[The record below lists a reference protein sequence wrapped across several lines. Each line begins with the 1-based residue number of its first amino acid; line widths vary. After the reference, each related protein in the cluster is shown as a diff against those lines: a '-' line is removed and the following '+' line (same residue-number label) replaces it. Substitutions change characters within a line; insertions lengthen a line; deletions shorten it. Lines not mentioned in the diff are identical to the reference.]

1 MTAHARILGTGSRLP
16 QRAVSNEE
24 LEHLVDTSNEWIL
37 QRTGIRSRH
46 ILGEGEH
53 VSELGIAAAKD
64 ALASAGRGVEEIDLL
79 IVATNFP
86 EMILPGTSPF
96 IAAGVGLGDSPFFDI
111 KAGCSGFV
119 YGMAVADGLLRAGV
133 CKCLLLVGI
142 EALSR
147 MTDWTDRKTCVL
159 FGDGAGAVVMERGEN
174 QQGGVL
180 GTSIHGDH
188 SKAMLLHLPAGG
200 TQSPASHETVERRQH
215 FIKME
220 GAGVYRSAVSM
231 MARASLE
238 ALDSAGMT
246 LDQVDWLIPHQANL
260 RIIES
265 LVRRIGIH
273 PERVIVNLDRV
284 ANTSTASIPIALDE
298 AVRDGRIKSG
308 DRVLM
313 TAFGA
318 GACFGAVIAQM

>member
-1 MTAHARILGTGSRLP
+1 MNARARVLGTGSRLP
-16 QRAVSNEE
+16 QNAVSNADLAQRVE
-24 LEHLVDTSNEWIL
+24 TSDEWIV

-46 ILGEGEH
+46 ILGDGED
-53 VSELGIAAAKD
+53 VADLGVAAAKD
-64 ALASAGRGVEEIDLL
+64 ALLAAERSADDIDLL
-79 IVATNFP
+79 VAATNFP

-96 IAAGVGLGDSPFFDI
+96 IAAGIGLEDSPFFDI
-111 KAGCSGFV
+111 KAGCSGFI
-119 YGMAVADGLLRAGV
+119 YGMAVADGLLRSGV
-133 CKCLLLVGI
+133 CNCLLLVGI

-159 FGDGAGAVVMERGEN
+159 FGDGAGAVVMERGEEG
-174 QQGGVL
+174 QGGIL
-180 GTSIHGDH
+180 GTSLHGDH
-188 SKAMLLHLPAGG
+188 TKAMLLHLPAGG
-200 TQSPASHETVERRQH
+200 TRTPASHESVDRRQH

-238 ALDSAGMT
+238 ALDHAGMT
-246 LDQVDWLIPHQANL
+246 LDEVDWLIPHQANL

-265 LVRRIGIH
+265 LVRRIGIGE
-273 PERVIVNLDRV
+273 ERVIVNLDRV
-284 ANTSTASIPIALDE
+284 ANTSTASVPIALDE
-298 AVRDGRIKSG
+298 AVRDGRIKPG

-318 GACFGAVIAQM
+318 GACYGAVVVQF